1 MKKLLFAA
9 FIFIYSFALV
19 FAQTYTM
26 RLSTYQK
33 IKNVAERVFK
43 IVETK
48 YKWKEK
54 QVYWTLVDTIDGYIA
69 LHPKLSENKKIRLL
83 CLKTLILQHMGYKF
97 SNSIN
102 LKLVE

>member
-48 YKWKEK
+48 YK
-54 QVYWTLVDTIDGYIA
+54 
-69 LHPKLSENKKIRLL
+69 
-83 CLKTLILQHMGYKF
+83 
-97 SNSIN
+97 
-102 LKLVE
+102 